1 MNPGH
6 ARDPGAL
13 TGAGVAPGPGAPGGR
28 SRCAARRPTP
38 WVHLGCVAA
47 AGALGLGCAASLGAG
62 PPRATSLRLAYAVRW
77 LPDGPPD
84 APGAAL
90 EVALDVTGD
99 VPPGWLFAR
108 PPAPWLELGVSVT
121 DAAGRVHA
129 RTPDG
134 DGRLRVLP
142 DARRLA
148 WRYPLARA
156 AGRGDLVR
164 GHGADA
170 AWVVG
175 GAAYLLRP
183 EAVPLGTRVAL
194 AVEGGPR
201 ALPWPDDALHDL
213 PARAVIDPG
222 FHVFGARAREV
233 EVGGARLRLA
243 RVGAPHAAGDAAVE
257 VWLAQAA
264 REVLTVRPRGAGF
277 PVREALVV
285 AATLPGSRDASPFGQ
300 VLWSDPPSVGLYLGG
315 EADAEALRRDW
326 VAVHELCHLA
336 HPPFEDEGRL
346 WLAEG
351 LATYLSLL
359 ARARSGRWTPAEA
372 WGELAWGVRAGQA
385 QARPGDTLRGLAR
398 EVHARRAYRAVYWGA
413 TVACLALDLAV
424 RRSAPAARGERGLE
438 RAVADLHAR
447 ARAAGRDARVEDLV
461 AALDAQA
468 GTPFAAA
475 LLARHL
481 DGPLLAEAPALLA
494 GLGVLDRGRGEEVDL
509 DDGAPEAGLRRALER
524 GGP

>member
-1 MNPGH
+1 MSPGP
-6 ARDPGAL
+6 ARGPGAP
-13 TGAGVAPGPGAPGGR
+13 TGAGAPPGPGAPGGR
-28 SRCAARRPTP
+28 SRGGARRPPP
-38 WVHLGCVAA
+38 WVRLGCVAA
-47 AGALGLGCAASLGAG
+47 AGVLGLGCAASLGAG
-62 PPRATSLRLAYAVRW
+62 PPRTPPLRLVYAVRW

-84 APGAAL
+84 APGATL
-90 EVALDVTGD
+90 EVTLDVLGD
-99 VPPGWLFAR
+99 APPAWLFAR
-108 PPAPWLELGVSVT
+108 PPAAWLELGIAVT
-121 DAAGRVHA
+121 DAAGRLHA
-129 RTPDG
+129 RTPDA
-134 DGRLRVLP
+134 DGRLRVP
-142 DARRLA
+142 PGARRLA

-164 GHGADA
+164 GHGADE

-194 AVEGGPR
+194 AVEGAPR

-243 RVGAPHAAGDAAVE
+243 RAGAPHAEGDAAIE
-257 VWLAQAA
+257 AWLAQAA
-264 REVLTVRPRGAGF
+264 REVLSVRPPGAGF

-285 AATLPGSRDASPFGQ
+285 AATLPGSREASPFGQ
-300 VLWSDPPSVGLYLGG
+300 VLWSDPPSLALYLGG
-315 EADAEALRRDW
+315 EADAEARRRDW

-336 HPPFEDEGRL
+336 HPPFEDEGRV

-372 WGELAWGVRAGQA
+372 WGELAWGVRAGRA
-385 QARPGDTLRGLAR
+385 EARPGDTLRGLAR

-424 RRSAPAARGERGLE
+424 RRGAPATAGARGLE
-438 RAVADLHAR
+438 HAVADLRAR
-447 ARAAGRDARVEDLV
+447 AQAAGRDARVEDLV

-468 GTPFAAA
+468 GAPFAAV
-475 LLARHL
+475 LVARHL
-481 DGPLLAEAPALLA
+481 DGPLLADAPALLTT
-494 GLGVLDRGRGEEVDL
+494 LGVRDRGRGEEVDL
-509 DDGAPEAGLRRALER
+509 DDGAPGARLRGTLER